1 MAELEI
7 LKRQEVYRKLQNVK
21 SSVNRPTH
29 SNLHGVDDD
38 VDGGIC
44 DDEDVAHI
52 GDDVLRHPEPLV
64 AGELSQ
70 AGDQLL

>member
-7 LKRQEVYRKLQNVK
+7 LKRQERSLLEITECQKLSQ
-21 SSVNRPTH
+21 
-29 SNLHGVDDD
+29 SNLHGVHDD

>member
-1 MAELEI
+1 MEI
-7 LKRQEVYRKLQNVK
+7 TECQR
-21 SSVNRPTH
+21 SVNRPTH
-29 SNLHGVDDD
+29 SNLHGVHDD

-44 DDEDVAHI
+44 DDEDMAHI
-52 GDDVLRHPEPLV
+52 GDDVFRHPEPLV

>member
-7 LKRQEVYRKLQNVK
+7 LKRQEVYWKLQNVK

-52 GDDVLRHPEPLV
+52 GDDVFRHPEPLV